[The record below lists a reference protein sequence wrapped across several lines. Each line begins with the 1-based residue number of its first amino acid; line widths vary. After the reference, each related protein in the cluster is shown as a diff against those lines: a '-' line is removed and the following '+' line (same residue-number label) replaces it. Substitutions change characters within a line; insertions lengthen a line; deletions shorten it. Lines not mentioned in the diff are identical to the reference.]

1 MGQGKTGPRARFD
14 ILLSLDLHFGP
25 LSPAHLSEVLL
36 LTYRLLVADVDGTL
50 IGADLTPSPRVRAA
64 IRAATDRGLRIA
76 LCTGRTPLSCPN
88 LIDLLELHGPQIY
101 LDGALIA
108 DPAGGPEVYVS
119 GLDQAAS
126 ETLLTLCRDEDLA
139 LELYGTDRYY
149 VERRTDLIR
158 LHEDVQGLTAEVTD
172 LGQVIAAGRVVK
184 GEIVAAGEAGRTA
197 VRRVESALAGR
208 IRFSW
213 AKVAGYPDVEFVNL
227 VAPDVSKGT
236 ALRRLAAWHEV
247 PLPAVAAI
255 GDGRNDLPMI
265 QTAGL
270 GIAMGNAAEEVR
282 RAAGFV
288 TASVEEDGL
297 ADAIDRLLEGIPA
310 LP

>member
-1 MGQGKTGPRARFD
+1 M
-14 ILLSLDLHFGP
+14 
-25 LSPAHLSEVLL
+25 
-36 LTYRLLVADVDGTL
+36 LTYHLLVADVDGTL

-64 IRAATDRGLRIA
+64 IRAATERGLRIA
-76 LCTGRTPLSCPN
+76 LCTGRTPLAC
-88 LIDLLELHGPQIY
+88 LDLLDLLDLHGPQIY

-108 DPAGGPEVYVS
+108 DPAGGPEVFVS
-119 GLDQAAS
+119 GLDRAAL
-126 ETLLTLCRDEDLA
+126 ETLLTLCRRESLA

-158 LHEDVQGLTAEVTD
+158 LHEDVQGLTAEVGD
-172 LGQVIAAGRVVK
+172 LSLVIAAGRVVK
-184 GEIVAAGEAGRTA
+184 GEIVAEGDVGRA
-197 VRRVESALAGR
+197 AARRVEAALAGR

-213 AKVAGYPDVEFVNL
+213 AKVAGFPDVEFVNL

-255 GDGRNDLPMI
+255 GDGRNDLPMM

-282 RAAGFV
+282 RAAAFV
-288 TASVEEDGL
+288 TDSVEEDGL
-297 ADAIDRLLEGIPA
+297 ATAIDRLLEGIPA